1 MIATGRRRVLLP
13 LGMTTRSCLPA
24 ILALLALEVGCSGP
38 TPAPDDGGPGRDSET
53 PLDAPGADLDVG
65 PLPDTGPET
74 VITPDDPG
82 AADVR
87 FDVSSVDERHAISP
101 WIYGSNQVDAADL
114 HGETI
119 ARLGGNRWTAYNW
132 ETNASNAG
140 SDYLYQNDT
149 FLGGGTE
156 PGGAVRGPVEA
167 FHAAGLGALVTIPI
181 AGYVAADTAGP
192 TDGAGGDRATRFFPT
207 EPTGGGA
214 LGTAPSLTDGH
225 VYADEYAEWAHRT
238 LAPGGPVLF
247 SLDNEPDLWSSTHS
261 EIHPEA
267 LTYAEIVDRNIDY
280 ATAITAAVP
289 DAVVFGPVNYGY
301 AGYLNLQSA
310 PDAGGRNFLEHYL
323 DAMHA
328 AETAAGRRLVHALD
342 VHWYPEAQGGGV
354 RITGDD
360 TGDAI
365 AEARMQAP
373 RSLWDPTYVET
384 SWITDCC
391 SGGAIRLVP
400 WIEDMIDA
408 RYPGTRIAMT
418 EYNYGGG
425 GHISGGVAQADALGI
440 FGRENV
446 FAAMWWQLSE
456 QRAFV
461 DAAFEMYRDFDGAG
475 ATFGDTSIAASSSDV
490 AVASVYA
497 SVDAA
502 SSGRIVLVAINR
514 SAIGVTA
521 GVSVEHTRRFAS
533 ARVFRLEGASPAPV
547 ADGTIAIT
555 LTNAFTVDLP
565 ARSVTTLELVP

>member
-1 MIATGRRRVLLP
+1 MPSHRRL
-13 LGMTTRSCLPA
+13 A
-24 ILALLALEVGCSGP
+24 AALALTTLVGCP
-38 TPAPDDGGPGRDSET
+38 TPVSTTDGGPR
-53 PLDAPGADLDVG
+53 PDAFTLVDAEGTDGGPRADVG
-65 PLPDTGPET
+65 PLPDTGPE
-74 VITPDDPG
+74 VILPPDDPG
-82 AADVR
+82 PSDVR
-87 FDVSSVDERHAISP
+87 FDVSSVRDRHAISP
-101 WIYGSNQVDAADL
+101 WIYGSNQADAADL

-156 PGGAVRGPVEA
+156 PGGAVRGAVEA
-167 FHAAGLGALVTIPI
+167 FHAAGLGALITIPI
-181 AGYVAADTAGP
+181 AGFVAADTSGP
-192 TDGAGGDRATRFFPT
+192 TDSGGADRATRFFPT
-207 EPTGGGA
+207 EPTSGGA
-214 LGTAPSLTDGH
+214 LGGAPDLGDGH
-225 VYADEYAEWAHRT
+225 VYADEYADWARRT
-238 LAPGGPVLF
+238 LMPGGPVLF

-261 EIHPEA
+261 EIHPDA
-267 LTYAEIVDRNIDY
+267 LTYAEIEARNVDF

-289 DAVVFGPVNYGY
+289 DAVVLGPVSYGY

-310 PDAGGRNFLEHYL
+310 PDAGGRNFLDHYL
-323 DAMHA
+323 EAMSA
-328 AETAAGRRLVHALD
+328 AETTAGRRLVHALD
-342 VHWYPEAQGGGV
+342 VHWYPEAQGGGM
-354 RITGDD
+354 RIVGDD
-360 TGDAI
+360 TSDAS

-391 SGGAIRLVP
+391 TSGGAIRLLP

-418 EYNYGGG
+418 EYDYGGG
-425 GHISGGVAQADALGI
+425 GHISGGVAQADVLGI
-440 FGRENV
+440 FGREDL
-446 FAAMWWQLSE
+446 FAAMWWQLSD

-475 ATFGDTSIAASSSDV
+475 AAFGDTSIAASSDDV
-490 AVASVYA
+490 ATSSVYA

-502 SSGRIVLVAINR
+502 SSGRMVIVAINR
-514 SAIGVTA
+514 SASSVTA
-521 GVSVEHTRRFAS
+521 GVSIEHTQRFGT
-533 ARVFRLEGASPAPV
+533 ARVFRLAGTTASPTP
-547 ADGTIAIT
+547 DGTIAIT